1 VGSVTN
7 LDLAWLYAK
16 LAVDLQP
23 RVDEG
28 QAERMAQHRMTAID
42 HIARASDPGFNIN
55 ETREGIAQM
64 LKLAGVIN

>member
-1 VGSVTN
+1 MTS

-16 LAVDLQP
+16 LAVDLGP
-23 RVDEG
+23 RVGDEHTD
-28 QAERMAQHRMTAID
+28 RMAAHRVAAID
-42 HIARASDPGFNIN
+42 HIARASDAAFDPN